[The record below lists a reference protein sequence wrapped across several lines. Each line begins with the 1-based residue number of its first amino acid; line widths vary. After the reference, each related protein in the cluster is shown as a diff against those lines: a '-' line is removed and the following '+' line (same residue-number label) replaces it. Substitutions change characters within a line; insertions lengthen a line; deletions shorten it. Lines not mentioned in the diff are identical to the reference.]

1 MAHGQEVLYDLSSG
15 AISVTPDPDVK
26 GTPLF
31 DVEYLGKDARQMHGQ
46 YRPLIESD
54 MWPIELC
61 RRQLLRSTFKLIS
74 AILSDNTISVSY
86 FLVYDRN
93 SGQSNDLE

>member
-1 MAHGQEVLYDLSSG
+1 
-15 AISVTPDPDVK
+15 
-26 GTPLF
+26 
-31 DVEYLGKDARQMHGQ
+31 
-46 YRPLIESD
+46 